1 MIFCAG
7 ESESFEFAS
16 PIGIGLIES
25 AINLTRFCLMS
36 PPKYI
41 LFIGTVGSYGEAK
54 IFDIIHSK
62 SAANIEN
69 GFFSNGAYTP
79 IDNFISSSDDV
90 SRETIVNS
98 SNYITTDKKLSKHY
112 LEKGIGIENMEFYS
126 VLKVA
131 REFDIP
137 AGGVFVVTNYCDKNA
152 HYDFLKNHNEAM
164 KILRQYTSS
173 HTKEWLR

>member
-7 ESESFEFAS
+7 KSESFEFAL

-25 AINLTRFCLMS
+25 AINLTKFCLMD

-41 LFIGTVGSYGEAK
+41 LFVGTAGSYGEAK
-54 IFDIIHSK
+54 VFDIIHSN

-79 IDNFISSSDDV
+79 VDNFVSSADDV

-112 LEKGIGIENMEFYS
+112 LEKGIGVENMEFYS

-131 REFDIP
+131 REFGIP
-137 AGGVFVVTNYCDKNA
+137 AGGVFVVTNYCDENA
-152 HYDFLKNHNEAM
+152 HSDFLNNHKEAM
-164 KILRQYTSS
+164 KILERYMSE
-173 HTKEWLR
+173 HAKEWFR